1 MNILAKIQKLATWL
15 GALRLCSANPNR
27 QSLAFHQ
34 NQHCLNM
41 YPGPIINIRGGTGG
55 SGGEGGAM
63 GGPGGTG
70 QGPQVQI
77 YNTTSFQSHRRIIDA
92 LHCAKGVGPFASKT
106 CLPDTR
112 VSLLSRIR
120 DWALDSTS
128 GRTLLL
134 HGAAGTGKSAIANTI
149 ARQLQHDGLAI
160 VPFFAFNR
168 SVLDRS
174 SSQLIPTWAK
184 HIADLNPQ
192 YLRYLETLPSH
203 SLESSDILDQHDHL
217 LVAGLA
223 HAIYCGK
230 PLIFTIDALDECPTS
245 EAAQLF
251 QVLRKVLS
259 GLNLPSLVRFFFTY
273 RSDEEILQTF
283 EGLSSLKIPLD
294 SEEGTV
300 EDIHKFV
307 YAQLH
312 HNHHFA
318 DMVDDVTKAAQTL
331 FECAAA
337 LCRELTTTRR
347 PTSTSKRREF
357 VRRLREG
364 PVLSLYDSYHAILR
378 MYFGEEDEQSDMVQI
393 LYWLGSLL
401 SGTTLDNDPISPL
414 HTSLRDFLLDT
425 TKSGIFSVDLGPDS
439 QEELS
444 LACLKIM
451 NCDLCFNI
459 CGLST
464 SFALNSEVED
474 LLHKEQWCNSTDLI
488 CKPPS
493 VVLKE
498 VQYFLKYQFLFWL
511 EAHSCMQTL
520 QDGPGTMLPMFLEW
534 AMTVVF
540 A

>member
-1 MNILAKIQKLATWL
+1 M
-15 GALRLCSANPNR
+15 
-27 QSLAFHQ
+27 
-34 NQHCLNM
+34 
-41 YPGPIINIRGGTGG
+41 
-55 SGGEGGAM
+55 
-63 GGPGGTG
+63 
-70 QGPQVQI
+70 
-77 YNTTSFQSHRRIIDA
+77 
-92 LHCAKGVGPFASKT
+92 
-106 CLPDTR
+106 
-112 VSLLSRIR
+112 
-120 DWALDSTS
+120 
-128 GRTLLL
+128 
-134 HGAAGTGKSAIANTI
+134 
-149 ARQLQHDGLAI
+149 
-160 VPFFAFNR
+160 
-168 SVLDRS
+168 
-174 SSQLIPTWAK
+174 
-184 HIADLNPQ
+184 ADLNPQ

-203 SLESSDILDQHDHL
+203 LLESSDILDQHDHL

-230 PLIFTIDALDECPTS
+230 PLIFAIDALDECPTS

-251 QVLRKVLS
+251 QVLHKVLS
-259 GLNLPSLVRFFFTY
+259 GLNLPSFVRFFFTY

-300 EDIHKFV
+300 EDIRKFV
-307 YAQLH
+307 YARLH

-347 PTSTSKRREF
+347 PKSTSKRREF

-378 MYFGEEDEQSDMVQI
+378 MYFDEEDGELVRLFCRLMAWIFLVRTPQSRRVFRAFAAVLLSNEEQSDMDQI

-439 QEELS
+439 QKELS

-451 NCDLCFNI
+451 NHGLCFNI

-474 LLHKEQWCNSTDLI
+474 LLHKVEEHISPGLRYACLATTHHLRSTL
-488 CKPPS
+488 PPLS
-493 VVLKE
+493 DIITSP
-498 VQYFLKYQFLFWL
+498 Y
-511 EAHSCMQTL
+511 
-520 QDGPGTMLPMFLEW
+520 
-534 AMTVVF
+534 TVECF
-540 A
+540 HENNGAIQLT